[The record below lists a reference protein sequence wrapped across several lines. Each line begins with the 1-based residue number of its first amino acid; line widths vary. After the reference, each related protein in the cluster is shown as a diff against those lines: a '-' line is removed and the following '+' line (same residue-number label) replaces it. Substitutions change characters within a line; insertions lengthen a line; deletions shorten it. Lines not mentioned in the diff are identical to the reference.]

1 MDWQTKAFLICIA
14 VSVFCKIGTLLLR
27 STEPEEPETVVPM
40 NRAQR
45 RHPKGRVPAQRFGR
59 QNQAIKMKP
68 GKGGS
73 HRKFVR

>member
-1 MDWQTKAFLICIA
+1 MDWQVKVFLICIA
-14 VSVFCKIGTLLLR
+14 ISIVCKVGTILLS
-27 STEPEEPETVVPM
+27 STETEEPEPVPM

-45 RHPKGRVPAQRFGR
+45 RHPKGRVAAQRFGK

>member
-14 VSVFCKIGTLLLR
+14 VSIVCKIGTLLLR
-27 STEPEEPETVVPM
+27 SMEAEEPEIVPM

-45 RHPKGRVPAQRFGR
+45 RHPKGRVAAQKFGR